1 MNTNTDLD
9 KLLFQ
14 KSNQPQQSQ
23 NPDITITSYSDI
35 SDGTPNKQSFKFATK
50 AKQEDVQPQMQAS
63 NSIMESMTPKKINK
77 LIDWSKYN
85 VAPGNG
91 KNIFPQVAGISIEF
105 SNENSLNFKQQA
117 KVNDDNFSHK
127 FIEIE
132 QKSKNFSNIDVLT
145 TKNESSESKK
155 IDSLQNTI
163 KQKDQIISELK
174 NEIAQLQSQDQTLQ
188 QEIEKMYKILHSK
201 EKTIENQELQISNL
215 TTLIKNEQQDQNM
228 LSEIKMKEIKR
239 SSVFEVNTKCQLC
252 LAGKQELKNIL
263 KECSLEN
270 EQSILE
276 MENDLATQIREI
288 VTLLLSR
295 QREQIDIALEQQ
307 DDMIK
312 ELTDQIEQYKEQKTQ
327 ASEENKSLQRKISL
341 IFNQSQEQEKNL
353 IEEFEK
359 IKKINYNLIQEN
371 QQYKLQISSTK
382 NRELSKQSMD
392 FQKLKS
398 CCNSTQS
405 DTNEVYGDI
414 HLMRQQFQSQITE
427 LVEKKQEYEK
437 QIQQLKEDSF
447 SKSNYKFQVQSIK
460 EKDKK
465 NIELFSQIKMM
476 QQTQKDNERSILE
489 LKDEQEKLK
498 KKVQFKNVEI
508 KQYIE
513 QNKIIQDKNNELST
527 RIIQLQQKL
536 ISQGSNQKDF
546 RQSPKSRSLEQSR
559 VISQYLQPNMN
570 HQQLSQLINEYKNY
584 QQEFVDLKVVFAEKI
599 KQYEILQNKIQK
611 LQNDNFS
618 LNHLNQKLINENN
631 KLKEDRIITKRTSEE
646 FTTGVRWSA
655 ATGESI
661 NMKTIIQQSDD
672 DFEKKKCFNVLELMQ
687 PELLSTEETIHILK
701 EILIRSVKSLEL
713 IKKIYQISEIKELL
727 LIFSKIDEKC
737 LISNSK
743 LNKIITC
750 VLEEK
755 RKLQSTNRNEKPD
768 FFNS

>member
-1 MNTNTDLD
+1 MNTNTDLNQ
-9 KLLFQ
+9 LLFQ

-50 AKQEDVQPQMQAS
+50 TQQEEIQPQMQAS

-105 SNENSLNFKQQA
+105 SNENSLNFKQQI

-132 QKSKNFSNIDVLT
+132 QKSKDFSNIDVLT
-145 TKNESSESKK
+145 IKNESLEQKK
-155 IDSLQNTI
+155 NESLQNTI
-163 KQKDQIISELK
+163 QLKDQIITELK
-174 NEIAQLQSQDQTLQ
+174 NELKQLQSQDQTLQ
-188 QEIEKMYKILHSK
+188 QEIEKMYKILHTK
-201 EKTIENQELQISNL
+201 EKKIENQEMQISNL

-228 LSEIKMKEIKR
+228 LSEIKIKEIKR
-239 SSVFEVNTKCQLC
+239 SSVFEVNTKCQHC

-270 EQSILE
+270 EQSILDI
-276 MENDLATQIREI
+276 ENDLPAQIREI

-307 DDMIK
+307 DEMIK

-327 ASEENKSLQRKISL
+327 VLEENNSLQKKIQL
-341 IFNQSQEQEKNL
+341 IFNEQQEQEKNL

-359 IKKINYNLIQEN
+359 IKKINYNLVQEN
-371 QQYKLQISSTK
+371 FQYKQQISSSK
-382 NRELSKQSMD
+382 NKELIKQSMD
-392 FQKLKS
+392 IEKLKGS
-398 CCNSTQS
+398 NSIQS
-405 DTNEVYGDI
+405 DKSELYNDI
-414 HLMRQQFQSQITE
+414 NLMRQQFQSQIKE
-427 LVEKKQEYEK
+427 LLEKKQEYEK
-437 QIQQLKEDSF
+437 QIQQLKEESF
-447 SKSNYKFQVQSIK
+447 SKSNYKFQIQSIK

-465 NIELFSQIKMM
+465 NIELFSQIKML
-476 QQTQKDNERSILE
+476 QQTQKENEKSILE
-489 LKDEQEKLK
+489 LKDESEKLK
-498 KKVQFKNVEI
+498 KKVQFKNIEV

-513 QNKIIQDKNNELST
+513 QNKIFQDKNTELNGK
-527 RIIQLQQKL
+527 IIQLQQQL
-536 ISQGSNQKDF
+536 IQLESNHKDF

-559 VISQYLQPNMN
+559 VISQYLQPNLN
-570 HQQLSQLINEYKNY
+570 HQQLNQLINEYKSY
-584 QQEFVDLKVVFAEKI
+584 QQEFIDLKVVFAEKI
-599 KQYEILQNKIQK
+599 KQHEILQNKIQK

-631 KLKEDRIITKRTSEE
+631 KIKEDRIITKRTSEE

-661 NMKTIIQQSDD
+661 HMKTFIQQSDD
-672 DFEKKKCFNVLELMQ
+672 DNEKKKQFNILELMQ

-727 LIFSKIDEKC
+727 VIFSKIDEKC

-743 LNKIITC
+743 LNKIISC

-755 RKLQSTNRNEKPD
+755 RKLLQTNRNEKPD

>member
-9 KLLFQ
+9 QLLFQ
-14 KSNQPQQSQ
+14 KSNKPQQSQ

-50 AKQEDVQPQMQAS
+50 KQQEEIQPQMQAS

-105 SNENSLNFKQQA
+105 SNENSLNFKQQI

-132 QKSKNFSNIDVLT
+132 QKSKDFSNIDVLT
-145 TKNESSESKK
+145 IKNESLEQKK
-155 IDSLQNTI
+155 NESLQNTI
-163 KQKDQIISELK
+163 QLKDQIITELK
-174 NEIAQLQSQDQTLQ
+174 NEIIQLQSQDQTLQ
-188 QEIEKMYKILHSK
+188 QEIEKMYKILHTK
-201 EKTIENQELQISNL
+201 EKKIENQEMQISNL

-228 LSEIKMKEIKR
+228 LSEIKIKEIKR
-239 SSVFEVNTKCQLC
+239 SSVFEVNTKCQNC
-252 LAGKQELKNIL
+252 LASKQELKNIL

-270 EQSILE
+270 EQSILDI
-276 MENDLATQIREI
+276 ENDLPAQIREI

-307 DDMIK
+307 DEMIK

-327 ASEENKSLQRKISL
+327 VLEENNSLQKKIQL
-341 IFNQSQEQEKNL
+341 IFNEQQEQEKNL

-359 IKKINYNLIQEN
+359 IKKINYNLVQEN
-371 QQYKLQISSTK
+371 FQYKQQ
-382 NRELSKQSMD
+382 LSLSKSKDIIKQSMD
-392 FQKLKS
+392 IEKLKGS
-398 CCNSTQS
+398 NSIQS
-405 DTNEVYGDI
+405 DKSELYNDI
-414 HLMRQQFQSQITE
+414 NLMKQQFQSQIKE
-427 LVEKKQEYEK
+427 LLEKIQEYEK
-437 QIQQLKEDSF
+437 QIQQLKEESF
-447 SKSNYKFQVQSIK
+447 SKSNYKFQIQSIK

-465 NIELFSQIKMM
+465 NIELFSQIKML
-476 QQTQKDNERSILE
+476 QQTQKENEKSILE
-489 LKDEQEKLK
+489 LKDESEKLK
-498 KKVQFKNVEI
+498 KKVQFKNIEV

-513 QNKIIQDKNNELST
+513 QNKIFQDKNAELNSK
-527 RIIQLQQKL
+527 IIQLQQQL
-536 ISQGSNQKDF
+536 IQLESNHKDF

-559 VISQYLQPNMN
+559 VISQYLQPNLN
-570 HQQLSQLINEYKNY
+570 HQQLNQLINEYKSY
-584 QQEFVDLKVVFAEKI
+584 QQEFIDLKVVFAQKI
-599 KQYEILQNKIQK
+599 KQHEILQNKIQK

-631 KLKEDRIITKRTSEE
+631 KIKEDRIITKRTSEE

-661 NMKTIIQQSDD
+661 HMKTFIQQSDD
-672 DFEKKKCFNVLELMQ
+672 DNEKKKQFNILELMQ

-727 LIFSKIDEKC
+727 VIFLKIDEKC

-743 LNKIITC
+743 LNKIISC

-755 RKLQSTNRNEKPD
+755 RKLQQTNRNEKPD